1 MRRLMLTARSF
12 LIHSSQIAVLGVV
25 AVFAAAAAP
34 LNPVVAPDLDPGRAP
49 ETTVT
54 TAVTLEPA
62 PPTRLI
68 VFSEPLNG
76 YAINSPFG
84 LRRLA
89 DEAAARQHKGVD
101 MAAPMGT
108 RVSVASE
115 GVVLRTG
122 YQPQGYGRFVEVRH
136 PNGMTTFYAHMS
148 RVDVASGTT
157 LAEGERIGLVGS
169 TGRSTGP
176 HLHFEVRRNDRQID
190 PTKILGRSLPAAVSP
205 SVAAG

>member
-1 MRRLMLTARSF
+1 
-12 LIHSSQIAVLGVV
+12 
-25 AVFAAAAAP
+25 
-34 LNPVVAPDLDPGRAP
+34 
-49 ETTVT
+49 
-54 TAVTLEPA
+54 
-62 PPTRLI
+62 
-68 VFSEPLNG
+68 
-76 YAINSPFG
+76 
-84 LRRLA
+84 
-89 DEAAARQHKGVD
+89 

-115 GVVLRTG
+115 GVVVRTG

-190 PTKILGRSLPAAVSP
+190 PTKILGRSLPAVVAP